1 MLKISKHC
9 AERFAERI
17 MGRDE
22 KLSINTYIAQN
33 ENKINERINKMY
45 EFGKKIYEGKT
56 KENNNFVH
64 VFFSSPWVLLTDR
77 NEEIAITL
85 YRVEAVAPETEADEE
100 LNQLFIE
107 TRMEKLD
114 KIGNEID
121 KAKALQLEE
130 TKSFRDEIEENK
142 NKIKEYEDLI
152 TGFRKRNEGLQLS
165 IEYNDNNVL
174 ELENHYRNTVE
185 ELIGVKI
192 LKR

>member
-107 TRMEKLD
+107 TRIKKLD

-152 TGFRKRNEGLQLS
+152 MGFRKRNEGLQLS